1 MLLDA
6 KVVTCPLNSNHAIFK
21 DHIPFTF
28 RMVRVGYHLNCL
40 NLFTFLSQKKKKV
53 SIGRKI
59 STPSYAHLIF
69 AEKEKYKGI
78 KLNCFFILLY
88 VGA

>member
-28 RMVRVGYHLNCL
+28 RMIRVGYHLNYL
-40 NLFTFLSQKKKKV
+40 NLFTFLSQKKKKKV
-53 SIGRKI
+53 SIGREI
-59 STPSYAHLIF
+59 STPPHAHLIF
-69 AEKEKYKGI
+69 AEKEKYEGI
-78 KLNCFFILLY
+78 KLNYFFLFCY
-88 VGA
+88 MS